1 MKRKIICMVLLL
13 VCVMAI
19 ATGCSSN
26 QTQNTAVVRIHIRAN
41 SNSEEDQNVK
51 YVVREKVIEYVTPLL
66 IDADTVDRAKEIL
79 NMHLSEIKRVAD
91 IVLKDN
97 NFDYDSSVKLNN
109 EFFPTR
115 SYSGKVFEADYY
127 DALIVN
133 LGTGAGDNWWCVVYP
148 PLCFSE
154 CNTSNKVV
162 YISKVWEI
170 ISKYFGG

>member
-1 MKRKIICMVLLL
+1 MKRKIICMLLLL

-79 NMHLSEIKRVAD
+79 NMHLSEI
-91 IVLKDN
+91 
-97 NFDYDSSVKLNN
+97 Y
-109 EFFPTR
+109 
-115 SYSGKVFEADYY
+115 
-127 DALIVN
+127 
-133 LGTGAGDNWWCVVYP
+133 
-148 PLCFSE
+148 
-154 CNTSNKVV
+154 
-162 YISKVWEI
+162 
-170 ISKYFGG
+170 SKYRL